1 MDESLMLTSFEK
13 VWQTYAR
20 GKQNELGFERSLMAY
35 DAFKAHKTDNA
46 KVLLATN
53 NTNLV
58 LVPAGCT
65 SKCQSLNMCISKPFN
80 GVLRNFWEDYIA
92 NIATNLTETDKQ
104 RESFKLLL
112 LTGLL

>member
-13 VWQTYAR
+13 VWQTNAR

-35 DAFKAHKTDNA
+35 DAFKAHKIDNA

-65 SKCQSLNMCISKPFN
+65 SKCQSLNMCISKPLN
-80 GVLRNFWEDYIA
+80 SVLRNF
-92 NIATNLTETDKQ
+92 
-104 RESFKLLL
+104 
-112 LTGLL
+112 